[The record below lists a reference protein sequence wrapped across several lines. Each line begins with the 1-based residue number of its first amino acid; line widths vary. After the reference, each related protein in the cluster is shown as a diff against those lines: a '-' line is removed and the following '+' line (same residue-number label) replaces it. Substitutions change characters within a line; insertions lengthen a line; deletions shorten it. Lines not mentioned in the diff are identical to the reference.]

1 MNAKQLESVSSDFR
15 ITPQQFG
22 AKADY
27 NFSTKQGTDDSQA
40 FIDAIAAA
48 ISAGYQEV
56 YVPAGNYL
64 VTKEI
69 NLGGDGRT
77 TREGVRLRG
86 ANWNKSQII
95 FKAKNDD
102 DVCISFRGSPG
113 THTSKALSNICINA
127 HADTMYKGIG
137 LLMNNVCFGHVDE
150 FLIVNM
156 KIGIRIQNSGLPGH
170 FTEFNYFKNGRLFR
184 NAINIQFYRNGG
196 DESFHGNNFENIQ
209 NQIMPNGGVGI
220 QVNGESGVC
229 YLYNQYWQM
238 QIFGGTGCVAI
249 ELVKCNTDYI
259 GGKLTGESS
268 LIFRSDSSSR
278 WDFHGEFNSISHF
291 TFDCPNES
299 PKTGGRFVFEN
310 VTSLMNTPMTNS
322 ANRLPVNS
330 RFLPFAPSFA
340 DKNGNG
346 IFPSIFH
353 IKSSDIE
360 SLGLAT
366 YNQSGNSFYFGHIA
380 YNSGIIDFIPTFW
393 FDHDGSRL
401 TTAAKTYNLNLES
414 SPSNAGTGYVFS
426 DTTLRPKQDSVVDLG
441 SNARKFRNGF
451 FSGRISIDTIP
462 VTTMGEGIVKANDT
476 GTIGQMRV
484 DKDTKTLFVCIATNQ
499 WKKISLA
506 DI

>member
-1 MNAKQLESVSSDFR
+1 MISESI

-27 NFSTKQGTDDSQA
+27 NFTTKQGTDDSQA

-69 NLGGDGRT
+69 NLGGEGRT
-77 TREGVRLRG
+77 TREGIRLRG

-95 FKAKNDD
+95 FKATNDD

-137 LLMNNVCFGHVDE
+137 LLINNVCFGHVDE

-156 KIGIRIQNSGLPGH
+156 MVGIRIQNSGTPGH

-184 NAINIQFYRNGG
+184 NAINIQFYRDGG

-209 NQIMPNGGVGI
+209 NQVMPNGGIGV
-220 QVNGESGVC
+220 QVNGVVGVC

-238 QIFGGTGCVAI
+238 QFFGGTGCIAI
-249 ELVKCNTDYI
+249 ELINCNTDYI

-268 LIFRSDSSSR
+268 LIFRSDGSSR
-278 WDFHGEFNSISHF
+278 WDFHGKFNSIGPF
-291 TFDCPNES
+291 TFDCPYES
-299 PKTGGRFVFEN
+299 TKTGGRFVFEN
-310 VTSLMNTPMTNS
+310 LTSLLNTPITNN
-322 ANRLPVNS
+322 ANRLPANS
-330 RFLPFAPSFA
+330 RFLPFVPNFA
-340 DKNGNG
+340 DRNGNG
-346 IFPSIFH
+346 VFPTIFH

-366 YNQSGNSFYFGHIA
+366 YNQPGNSFYFGHIA
-380 YNSGIIDFIPTFW
+380 YNSGITDFIPTFW
-393 FDHDGSRL
+393 FDHDGSRV
-401 TTAAKTYNLNLES
+401 TTVAKSYNLNLDAS
-414 SPSNAGTGYVFS
+414 SSSAGAGYVFG
-426 DTTLRPKQDSVVDLG
+426 DTMLRPKQDSVVDLG
-441 SNARKFRNGF
+441 SGTRKFKDGF
-451 FSGRISIDTIP
+451 FSGRISIGTTP
-462 VTTMGEGIVKANDT
+462 VTTMGEGVVTANDT
-476 GTIGQMRV
+476 GSIGQMKV
-484 DKDTKTLFVCIATNQ
+484 DQYTKTLFICIASNQ
-499 WKKISLA
+499 WKKVTLA